1 MLNNLGEII
10 DKINKTDNIV
20 LLVHESPDGDAVGS
34 IIALNL
40 ALKNM
45 GKSVDA
51 FIEKVPS
58 NCEFLINSIGNDIKV
73 FEEMDLEKK
82 YDLCIS
88 LDCGDIDRMGTAKS
102 LFDNS
107 GFTICIDHHYT
118 NNSYAMLNYV
128 DGEAS
133 ATGELIYNLLS
144 DMNVKIDK
152 DIATAMY
159 SAISSDTGNF
169 KHNNTKKSTF
179 DIAGKLIE
187 YGVDITK
194 VAYHLFSETSL
205 NRMRFMGKML
215 QDIEVVLDGKVG
227 ILTAKQ
233 EDIDAFCVEQSELE
247 GMVDYA
253 RYIKGVE
260 VGIFIK
266 PSDGIFKVSLRSNG
280 KVDVSEIASKFNG
293 GGHKFAAGCKFKVEN
308 DEEVKKQLINEIRCG
323 KI

>member
-1 MLNNLGEII
+1 MELKLNEII
-10 DKINKTDNIV
+10 NKINENDNIV

-40 ALKNM
+40 ALKEM
-45 GKSVDA
+45 GKKVDA

-58 NCEFLINSIGNDIKV
+58 NCEFLINSIGKDILTFDK
-73 FEEMDLEKK
+73 MDLSKK

-88 LDCGDIDRMGTAKS
+88 LDCGDVDRMGEARP
-102 LFDNS
+102 LFENAN
-107 GFTICIDHHYT
+107 FTICIDHHYT
-118 NNSYAMLNYV
+118 NNNYALLNYV

-133 ATGELIYNLLS
+133 ATGELIYTLLS
-144 DMNVKIDK
+144 EMDFELNS
-152 DIATAMY
+152 DIATAIY

-179 DIAGKLIE
+179 DIAGSLIE
-187 YGVDITK
+187 YGIDITK

-205 NRMRFMGKML
+205 NRMKFMGNLL
-215 QDIEVVLDGKVG
+215 QNVEVVLEGKVG
-227 ILTAKQ
+227 ILVAKQ
-233 EDIDAFCVEQSELE
+233 SDIDEFNVTESELE

-266 PSDGIFKVSLRSNG
+266 PANGMYKVSLRSNG
-280 KVDVSEIASKFNG
+280 KVDVSEVASKFNG
-293 GGHKFAAGCKFKVEN
+293 GGHKFAAGCKFKVESA
-308 DEEVKKQLINEIRCG
+308 DEVKNALITAFE
-323 KI
+323 KLV